1 MTSLTNLPNFLLYF
15 GASVV
20 LFAAFLAIYTR
31 LVPLHEWRLI
41 REGNTAVAL
50 ALAGAM
56 LGFALPLAVAIARSA
71 NLADMAVW
79 AAVSLVLQLLCF
91 TALRLLR
98 RNAAAALARGDMAEA
113 ILLSSGSVVLG
124 LLNAACLM

>member
-1 MTSLTNLPNFLLYF
+1 MTSLANLPNFLLYF
-15 GASVV
+15 AASVV
-20 LFAAFLAIYTR
+20 LFAVFLAVYTR

-41 REGNTAVAL
+41 REGNSAVAL

-56 LGFALPLAVAIARSA
+56 LGFAMPLAVAIARSA

-91 TALRLLR
+91 GALRLLR
-98 RNAAAALARGDMAEA
+98 RNAAEALARGDMAEA

-124 LLNAACLM
+124 LLNAACLT

>member
-1 MTSLTNLPNFLLYF
+1 MTSLANLPSFLLYF
-15 GASVV
+15 ATSMV
-20 LFAAFLAIYTR
+20 LFAAFLAAYTT

-56 LGFALPLAVAIARSA
+56 LGFAMPLAVAIARAA

-91 TALRLLR
+91 AALGLLR
-98 RNAAAALARGDMAEA
+98 RNARVALAQGDMAEA
-113 ILLSSGSVVLG
+113 ILLAAGSVVLG
-124 LLNAACLM
+124 LLNAACLT

>member
-1 MTSLTNLPNFLLYF
+1 MTSLATLPNFLLYF
-15 GASVV
+15 AASVV
-20 LFAAFLAIYTR
+20 LFAVFLVVYTR

-50 ALAGAM
+50 ALVGAM
-56 LGFALPLAVAIARSA
+56 LGFAMPLSVAIARSA

-91 TALRLLR
+91 SALRMLR
-98 RNAAAALARGDMAEA
+98 RDAGAALARGDMAEA
-113 ILLSSGSVVLG
+113 ILLSGGSVVLG
-124 LLNAACLM
+124 LLNAACLT